1 MSQTKKYNI
10 AGMTC
15 NGCVVSV
22 TEKLQIIQQVEKTEV
37 SLESKSVYLTTSAP
51 VSVNILQ
58 RALPK
63 KYSLSEIETL
73 QNNNNIIK
81 KYLDLKQLF
90 PLFLI
95 FFYITASTLIVNRTD
110 LNISNFMYD
119 FMGTFYIVF
128 SFFKFLDYKNFPD
141 SFARYDP
148 LAKIFPFYGWAYPF
162 IETILGVLFLLRLN
176 LQLALIATL
185 IILGLTTIGVIKS
198 LQNKNSI
205 QCACLGTALKLPMTK
220 ATLIENS
227 IMLMMALWM
236 LEI

>member
-1 MSQTKKYNI
+1 
-10 AGMTC
+10 MTC

-110 LNISNFMYD
+110 LNVSNFMYD

-141 SFARYDP
+141 SFSRYDT
-148 LAKIFPFYGWAYPF
+148 LAKIFTFYW
-162 IETILGVLFLLRLN
+162 
-176 LQLALIATL
+176 
-185 IILGLTTIGVIKS
+185 
-198 LQNKNSI
+198 
-205 QCACLGTALKLPMTK
+205 CA
-220 ATLIENS
+220 
-227 IMLMMALWM
+227 
-236 LEI
+236 